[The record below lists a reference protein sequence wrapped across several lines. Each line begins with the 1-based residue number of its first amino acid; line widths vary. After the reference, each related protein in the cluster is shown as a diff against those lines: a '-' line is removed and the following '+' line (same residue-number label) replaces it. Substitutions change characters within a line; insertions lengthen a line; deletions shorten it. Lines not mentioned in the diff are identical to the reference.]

1 MKKISFIIYLVFVGY
16 IYCTAEEC
24 KSETDQA
31 KCSEYNIEFKDFS
44 CFKFSNEQLNERG
57 CFELPDDTK
66 NQISFFNITNGIT
79 KEIASGFVD
88 YYYDDLYDGSIN
100 IKMLKKAIS
109 NKDEEAE
116 IDIRTPTEEENNMIK
131 SRKSCSYNSYGR
143 VFNDIYNKKIK
154 EFQNITDK
162 NICFNSQQFPELK
175 DLLEC
180 GYADIKIILPSLNDD
195 DEFDEDNDDS
205 PKREYHIKTCF
216 FVPNDNLPNELWLYL
231 KAVSIDPD
239 FLGNYIPV
247 TLDQVEYAK
256 LGYLDYQNERRQ
268 LESIYMYKSYE
279 IVVEDKNGKK
289 VKFTSSSDKLEIISD
304 SDSDG
309 TDGKSK
315 NGSNL
320 LTLYISLIISL
331 FLLFL

>member
-1 MKKISFIIYLVFVGY
+1 
-16 IYCTAEEC
+16 
-24 KSETDQA
+24 
-31 KCSEYNIEFKDFS
+31 
-44 CFKFSNEQLNERG
+44 
-57 CFELPDDTK
+57 
-66 NQISFFNITNGIT
+66 
-79 KEIASGFVD
+79 
-88 YYYDDLYDGSIN
+88 
-100 IKMLKKAIS
+100 MLKKAIS

-116 IDIRTPTEEENNMIK
+116 IDIRNSTEDENNMIK

-143 VFNDIYNKKIK
+143 VFNDIFYKKIK

-180 GYADIKIILPSLNDD
+180 GYADIKIILPSIDD
-195 DEFDEDNDDS
+195 YDDEDNDDS

-216 FVPNDNLPNELWLYL
+216 FVPNDNLPNELWVYL
-231 KAVSIDPD
+231 KAASIDLN
-239 FLGNYIPV
+239 FLGNYIPL

-256 LGYLDYQNERRQ
+256 FGYFDYQNERRQ

-304 SDSDG
+304 SDGTGGTDG
-309 TDGKSK
+309 TDEKSK